1 MCDTCR
7 PASSALIP
15 QYQPCH
21 VPAGVCRERGVG
33 EQSLCMSLLGEVPF
47 RGLSETWLQLQL
59 CSSNTVLFFTFDL
72 NSTGCFW
79 GAVSSPVPPAALPGA
94 CRDHPLPWQRAGKG
108 LELLCSPPSS
118 LLARRDGGLLLPAR
132 HCWHLPSLGAIPGG
146 MESTCISQKGPRR
159 VSLSHPELGPSGPI
173 AASIRALTCR
183 ELPAS
188 EQYY

>member
-15 QYQPCH
+15 QYQLCR

-47 RGLSETWLQLQL
+47 RGLSKTWLQLQL

-79 GAVSSPVPPAALPGA
+79 GAVSSPVPPAGLPGA

-108 LELLCSPPSS
+108 LELLRSPPSS
-118 LLARRDGGLLLPAR
+118 LLARRNGVFSYQHGIAGICPA
-132 HCWHLPSLGAIPGG
+132 WGPSLAGWRALASPKRDPGG
-146 MESTCISQKGPRR
+146 FPCPILSWDHR
-159 VSLSHPELGPSGPI
+159 VPEQPPSELSLAGSSLPLG
-173 AASIRALTCR
+173 
-183 ELPAS
+183 
-188 EQYY
+188 QHY